1 MEGCCLLLAA
11 CCAVLCCAVL
21 FCSALLLCC
30 SLACHAFGP
39 MPPCLLCCFLFSP
52 CTILST
58 KSSMRQEQPMRMIYT
73 IISIPQIM
81 AVFALIRTGSKYCK
95 ISLACVCACASTAP
109 HRVCSTMCY
118 LLSAACCSVLRSR
131 SIFAFQPLPVSCLFG

>member
-1 MEGCCLLLAA
+1 MRIHGRLLLLLLLLL
-11 CCAVLCCAVL
+11 LCCAVL
-21 FCSALLLCC
+21 FCYCVVLLLAKLSPPC
-30 SLACHAFGP
+30 
-39 MPPCLLCCFLFSP
+39 PCLLCCFLFSP

-58 KSSMRQEQPMRMIYT
+58 KSSMRQEPLMRMMYT

>member
-1 MEGCCLLLAA
+1 MEGCC
-11 CCAVLCCAVL
+11 CCCCCCCCAVL
-21 FCSALLLCC
+21 FCYCVVLLLAKLSPPC
-30 SLACHAFGP
+30 
-39 MPPCLLCCFLFSP
+39 PCLLCCFLFSP

-58 KSSMRQEQPMRMIYT
+58 KSSMRQEPLMRMMYT

-95 ISLACVCACASTAP
+95 ICCACACASTAP

-118 LLSAACCSVLRSR
+118 VLFDICYLL
-131 SIFAFQPLPVSCLFG
+131 FAICYLLHVAVCYVQDQYSLFNRCQ

>member
-1 MEGCCLLLAA
+1 
-11 CCAVLCCAVL
+11 
-21 FCSALLLCC
+21 
-30 SLACHAFGP
+30 
-39 MPPCLLCCFLFSP
+39 LFSP

-58 KSSMRQEQPMRMIYT
+58 KSSMRQEPLMRMMYT

-95 ISLACVCACASTAP
+95 ISCGSAWPVSVPVPVLPRHLILFALLCAMCYLIFAI
-109 HRVCSTMCY
+109 CY

>member
-1 MEGCCLLLAA
+1 MEGCCCSAVLLYTFWSCCSVLFCYCVVLLLAKLSPP
-11 CCAVLCCAVL
+11 C
-21 FCSALLLCC
+21 
-30 SLACHAFGP
+30 
-39 MPPCLLCCFLFSP
+39 PCLLCCFLFSP

-58 KSSMRQEQPMRMIYT
+58 KSSMRQEPLMRMMYT

>member
-1 MEGCCLLLAA
+1 MEGCC
-11 CCAVLCCAVL
+11 CCAVVYFLVVL
-21 FCSALLLCC
+21 FCSVLFCYCVVLLLAKLSPPC
-30 SLACHAFGP
+30 
-39 MPPCLLCCFLFSP
+39 PCLLCCFLFSP

-58 KSSMRQEQPMRMIYT
+58 KSSMRQEPLMRMMYT

-95 ISLACVCACASTAP
+95 SSCACACASTAP